1 MREID
6 IEELNTKFNGII
18 KRQLPTPT
26 QEDIITFKP
35 LIDLILE
42 SKEKINDKD
51 FLSLKKL
58 YKFNN
63 KKPFLFHIYLELKKQ
78 NLVSYI
84 GVSNWTLDN
93 IYEIKL

>member
-35 LIDLILE
+35 LVELILE
-42 SKEKINDKD
+42 SKEKIIVLENKNNNLE
-51 FLSLKKL
+51 FNKL
-58 YKFNN
+58 RIT
-63 KKPFLFHIYLELKKQ
+63 LRVITAIQYLTNHELK
-78 NLVSYI
+78 
-84 GVSNWTLDN
+84 N
-93 IYEIKL
+93 IE